1 MKKTFFA
8 ILSLALLSCMQ
19 PLEKKSTTQN
29 YVLKGTING
38 EFDDYIKIKYDNQLD
53 SVEVI
58 NNMFLFEGE
67 VNSPSAFRFQF
78 DSINSSEVFYLE
90 NDTLI
95 FDIIIDES
103 QLEGDVFKYYNI
115 KQLNGGETPKL
126 KTYLSD
132 FIASTSKS
140 KKNRDLILNK
150 MDSLIKVYP
159 NHDYLGKTLSEMSMK
174 QDLLYNDIRSLV
186 SKLDVD
192 KLSSQD
198 VDILEKYQNKRRKY
212 QIGSQI
218 PSFDLISITGD
229 TVDLKSDFSKY
240 NLIQFWNSWC
250 EKCKD
255 QQEELLQVYQ
265 NYNFKGFEIISVSL
279 DTNREDWLTAVSQ
292 KSVPWTS
299 LRVKNGFTG
308 ELPTE
313 MGITDLPQYYLVDK
327 NGRIIEINLS
337 INELNTIL
345 SALMN

>member
-1 MKKTFFA
+1 
-8 ILSLALLSCMQ
+8 
-19 PLEKKSTTQN
+19 
-29 YVLKGTING
+29 
-38 EFDDYIKIKYDNQLD
+38 
-53 SVEVI
+53 
-58 NNMFLFEGE
+58 
-67 VNSPSAFRFQF
+67 
-78 DSINSSEVFYLE
+78 
-90 NDTLI
+90 
-95 FDIIIDES
+95 
-103 QLEGDVFKYYNI
+103 
-115 KQLNGGETPKL
+115 
-126 KTYLSD
+126 YLSD

-186 SKLDVD
+186 FKLDVD

>member
-53 SVEVI
+53 SVKVI

-95 FDIIIDES
+95 FDIIIDEP

-229 TVDLKSDFSKY
+229 TIDLKSDFSKY

-255 QQEELLQVYQ
+255 QQ
-265 NYNFKGFEIISVSL
+265 
-279 DTNREDWLTAVSQ
+279 
-292 KSVPWTS
+292 
-299 LRVKNGFTG
+299 
-308 ELPTE
+308 
-313 MGITDLPQYYLVDK
+313 
-327 NGRIIEINLS
+327 
-337 INELNTIL
+337 
-345 SALMN
+345 